1 MAQWHGVL
9 GIVGCQVLVAPE
21 IMHLRRL
28 IEEGFVGG
36 VLSSS
41 LTATR
46 GGWGASIPSKA
57 VSGYL
62 LDHVNGATMLTI
74 PVGHTL
80 AAVRDVLGDL
90 SEVSALLATRR
101 QTVTVVDTGEITP
114 MTAPDQVLLDGLL
127 GGAVPF
133 SMHYRGSLAR
143 GAGLAWD
150 IHGTYGDVRI
160 TAASEHAQLEQL
172 TLEGARAADREM
184 SRLIPPHTI
193 DAG

>member
-1 MAQWHGVL
+1 M
-9 GIVGCQVLVAPE
+9 APE
-21 IMHLRRL
+21 IMQLRRL
-28 IEEGFVGG
+28 IEEGFVGS
-36 VLSSS
+36 VLSSN
-41 LTATR
+41 LTATG

-57 VSGYL
+57 VSGHL

-101 QTVTVVDTGEITP
+101 QTVTVVDTGENTP

-133 SMHYRGSLAR
+133 SMH
-143 GAGLAWD
+143 
-150 IHGTYGDVRI
+150 
-160 TAASEHAQLEQL
+160 
-172 TLEGARAADREM
+172 
-184 SRLIPPHTI
+184 
-193 DAG
+193 